1 MARTRLY
8 RQGTLA
14 ASDFPLDEVSKH
26 LEDPDSVV
34 WVDFRSPT
42 EADLTTVAEELGLHA
57 LAVEDALT
65 EHERPKFEQFDGNS
79 FLKAKAVRFEGDRLV
94 PSEVSAFITERA
106 LITVRD
112 DFDFADVLERWDAP
126 GGVES
131 VGAGYLLHGLLDSI
145 VDGHLAAAQALD
157 DEVEAL
163 EDALFEER
171 PDHKAVQGR
180 ALRLR
185 KNLVV
190 LRRVELPMADVV
202 GGLLRAD
209 QPIVTDELRPYFQDV
224 HDHVLR
230 VTDWTESLREMTTT
244 LRETQLTAQGNV
256 MNMIMKKVTSWAAII
271 AVPTAITG
279 FYGQN
284 LPYPGFEKPSG
295 FWVST
300 VAILAL
306 SGFLYL
312 SFKKRDWL

>member
-1 MARTRLY
+1 MVRTRLY
-8 RQGTLA
+8 RKCKLE
-14 ASDFPLDEVSKH
+14 ASDFPLDEVSNH

-34 WVDFRSPT
+34 WVDFHSPT
-42 EADLTTVAEELGLHA
+42 AADLATVAGELGLHA
-57 LAVEDALT
+57 LAIEDALT

-79 FLKAKAVRFEGDRLV
+79 FLKAKAVRFVDDRLV
-94 PSEVSAFITERA
+94 PTEVSAFITERA
-106 LITVRD
+106 LVTVRD
-112 DFDFADVLERWDAP
+112 DFDFDDVLKRWDAP
-126 GGVES
+126 GDLSAVGV
-131 VGAGYLLHGLLDSI
+131 GYLVHGLLDSI
-145 VDGHLAAAQALD
+145 VDGHLDAAQKLD
-157 DEVEAL
+157 DEVEDL
-163 EDALFEER
+163 EDALFQER
-171 PDHKAVQGR
+171 PDHRAMQHR

-185 KNLVV
+185 RNLVM
-190 LRRVELPMADVV
+190 LRRVELPMPDVMSA
-202 GGLLRAD
+202 LLRD
-209 QPIVTDELRPYFQDV
+209 QSIVTDELRPYLQDV
-224 HDHVLR
+224 RDHVLR

-284 LPYPGFEKPSG
+284 LPYPGFEKPWG

-306 SGFLYL
+306 SGFLYV

>member
-1 MARTRLY
+1 MVSTRLY
-8 RQGTLA
+8 RQGKLA
-14 ASDFPLDEVSKH
+14 ASDFPLEELSEH
-26 LEDPDSVV
+26 LQDSDSVV

-42 EADLTTVAEELGLHA
+42 EADLVTVADELGLHA
-57 LAVEDALT
+57 LAIEDALT
-65 EHERPKFEQFDGNS
+65 KHERPKFDQYDGQS
-79 FLKAKAVRFEGDRLV
+79 FLIVKAAAFEGDRLV
-94 PSEVSAFITERA
+94 PTEVSAFITDQA

-112 DFDFADVLERWDAP
+112 GFDFDEVLRRWDEP
-126 GGVES
+126 GGVEA
-131 VGAGYLLHGLLDSI
+131 VGVGYLLHALLDSV
-145 VDGHLAAAQALD
+145 VDGHLDAAQRLD

-171 PDHKAVQGR
+171 PDHKAMQRR
-180 ALRLR
+180 ALLLR
-185 KNLVV
+185 KNLVM
-190 LRRVELPMADVV
+190 LRRVEQPMADVL
-202 GGLLRAD
+202 GGLLRTGEE
-209 QPIVTDELRPYFQDV
+209 IVSDELRPYFQDV

-244 LRETQLTAQGNV
+244 LRESQLTAQGNV

-284 LPYPGFEKPSG
+284 LPYPGFEQPWG

-300 VAILAL
+300 VAILLL
-306 SGFLYL
+306 SGLLYL